1 MTKPLPI
8 GTIVRVIP
16 AHAYDEYAKLNPGGL
31 YMIREVDHED
41 DCLTYR
47 LGSLIEDYWAT
58 KNMIQ
63 HIDLEPGSLIS
74 IRNIPLEVFSV
85 RNCSEDHEVATLQ
98 IIAVNTP
105 GGIKWITEGEAT
117 LYGI

>member
-31 YMIREVDHED
+31 YMIRE
-41 DCLTYR
+41 
-47 LGSLIEDYWAT
+47 EDYWAT

-85 RNCSEDHEVATLQ
+85 RNCSKDHEVATLQ